1 MSASSDHQN
10 DSAGSGPAAVA
21 PGCST
26 SCAVAPFV
34 VDVPLQRLRLW
45 PENPRTIR
53 PERLEELKRAM
64 LADREMLAA
73 RPLLA
78 LPDETVFAGNQRL
91 LGAQELGWETI
102 PVLTVDL
109 DPQRARVWALR
120 DNNQFGEWNQPALAE
135 LLSELAEG
143 GVDLALTGF
152 AGGEIETI
160 LAGLPLPDVDPDD
173 APALPEGEP
182 SSEPGH
188 VYELGPHRLLCGDAR
203 ESELLRQLLDGVQ
216 PEVLW
221 TDPPYGVEY
230 VGKTP
235 RRLTISNDSDQAAGA
250 LFEAALH
257 AADPLLAKSARFYI
271 AAPAGPHG
279 TTFRTALA
287 TLGWRHHQTLVWVKN
302 SLVLGHSDHHFQH
315 EEILY
320 GWRPGPGRPGRGRHS
335 GSRWYGDNKQSSV
348 FFADR
353 PARSTD
359 HPMMKPVA
367 LIAAQLANSSCRGD
381 TVLDLFAGSGS
392 TLVACEQLGRRCA
405 AVELDPRYCDVI
417 RRRYEE
423 YTDGR

>member
-1 MSASSDHQN
+1 MSVSAHHQD
-10 DSAGSGPAAVA
+10 DSAGSRRAAGP

-26 SCAVAPFV
+26 NSAVTPV
-34 VDVPLQRLRLW
+34 VDLPLAGLRPW
-45 PENPRTIR
+45 PGNPRTIR
-53 PERLEELKRAM
+53 PERLEDLKRAM
-64 LADREMLAA
+64 LADREMLSA

-78 LPDETVFAGNQRL
+78 LPDGTVIAGNQRL
-91 LGAQELGWETI
+91 LAAQELGWETI

-109 DPQRARVWALR
+109 DPERARLWALR
-120 DNNQFGEWNQPALAE
+120 DNNQFGEWDQPALAE

-152 AGGEIETI
+152 AGGEIDTI
-160 LAGLPLPDVDPDD
+160 LAGLLVRDVDPDE

-182 SSEPGH
+182 SSEPGRI
-188 VYELGPHRLLCGDAR
+188 YELGPHRLLCGDAR
-203 ESELLRQLLDGVQ
+203 NPELLRQLLDGVR

-221 TDPPYGVEY
+221 TDPPYGVDY

-235 RRLTISNDSDQAAGA
+235 RRLTISNDTDGAAGA
-250 LFEAALH
+250 LFEAALR
-257 AADPLLAKSARFYI
+257 AADPLLAPSARFYI
-271 AAPAGPHG
+271 AAPAGPQG

-320 GWRPGPGRPGRGRHS
+320 GWRPGPGRPGRGRHG

-353 PARSTD
+353 PARSAD

-367 LIAAQLANSSCRGD
+367 LIAAQLVNSSRRGD

-392 TLVACEQLGRRCA
+392 TLVACERLGRRCA